1 MDATCYWMPHSYIER
16 HSSDKS
22 LTQYGITWARLLME
36 LWYINVNIL
45 AYHETLLMN
54 KAALIDPLRSVPPKV
69 MIDLQRCVGMLGI

>member
-36 LWYINVNIL
+36 LWYINVNTL
-45 AYHETLLMN
+45 AYRT
-54 KAALIDPLRSVPPKV
+54 V
-69 MIDLQRCVGMLGI
+69 MIFQGYDRSRKMCGYVGYLKKM